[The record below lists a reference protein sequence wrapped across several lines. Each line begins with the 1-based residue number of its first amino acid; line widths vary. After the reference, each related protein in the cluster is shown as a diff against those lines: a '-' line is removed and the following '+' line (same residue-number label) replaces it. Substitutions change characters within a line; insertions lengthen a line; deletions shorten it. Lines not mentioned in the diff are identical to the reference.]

1 MSADVSGRLRI
12 TGCSAHVCSESRTTL
27 SACQARD
34 LVYCRQFP
42 QFSALRAKIVLAGR
56 DHDLSSNRRRSR
68 DDALP
73 RAGAKRERRRPDRLP
88 GCVVERG
95 ENSVLLATSADE
107 RIRVETTW
115 LRPEALGAALTDCVT
130 ITVLTV
136 DGRYVAESIEA
147 GDEPNEVNAVTNETT
162 NDRER
167 RQHRRDDDNG
177 SGKKKS

>member
-1 MSADVSGRLRI
+1 MTFRQTVVGLGMMLFLGLAPTASADD
-12 TGCSAHVCSESRTTL
+12 RTVF
-27 SACQARD
+27 R
-34 LVYCRQFP
+34 
-42 QFSALRAKIVLAGR
+42 
-56 DHDLSSNRRRSR
+56 
-68 DDALP
+68 
-73 RAGAKRERRRPDRLP
+73 